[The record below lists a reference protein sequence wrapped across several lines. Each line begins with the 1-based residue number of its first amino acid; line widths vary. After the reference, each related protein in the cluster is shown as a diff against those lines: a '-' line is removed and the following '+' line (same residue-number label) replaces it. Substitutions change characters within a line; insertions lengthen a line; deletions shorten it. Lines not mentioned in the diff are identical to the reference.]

1 MRIFVWHSS
10 DVWEEV
16 VMFDVFQVHR
26 QKKGWRTTISSVFS
40 CYGLEPGYRNKI
52 PLNKAA
58 EFGRYHLQALQL
70 GFRMNALATNCK

>member
-26 QKKGWRTTISSVFS
+26 QKKRLAHDHKFLLLWPRTLDTEI
-40 CYGLEPGYRNKI
+40 EYR
-52 PLNKAA
+52 
-58 EFGRYHLQALQL
+58 
-70 GFRMNALATNCK
+70 